1 MKFTQRSL
9 EALVTPGKFP
19 DPVTPNLFLR
29 IRGTG
34 KSWYYR
40 RMIDKR
46 RVDIGLGAFKRVN
59 MSAARAE
66 ASTLNGMNNS
76 EFRQFVEDRKKK
88 RSESVDQCRHAE
100 QLTFRD
106 AAKMFADWNIEVGNW
121 QELDKAHRVFN
132 GRMRMYVLPVIG
144 DCILDEVTPALV
156 ASIAQPIWHMPDTVD
171 RCLRFTRQVFNWSI
185 AKNLTSI
192 SNPADR
198 TGPLQYLLPQERHV
212 TKNRGAISVAELPSL
227 FRCIYDRFGNTASG
241 RCFLFSVLTATR
253 SGTARLATWEQIDFE
268 RREWLIPPEQLKMSE
283 NGSLIV
289 PLPDIVIDW
298 LASFRPDNASGL
310 IFQNRLG
317 RALSDSMV
325 SRLIKD
331 SGENWIDS
339 SQTAKLGEPVRPT
352 LHGVARA
359 TFRTWAQDDSLGND
373 KRFDP
378 RIAELCLHHKVKDI
392 YNGAYE
398 RNEHFKRRR
407 EMMTEWAAY
416 CFSELNRNV

>member
-1 MKFTQRSL
+1 MRFTVK
-9 EALVTPGKFP
+9 ALDCEPNGKYTDAASPGLCFR
-19 DPVTPNLFLR
+19 V
-29 IRGTG
+29 RGKYRNWIFRRYCSG
-34 KSWYYR
+34 KAR
-40 RMIDKR
+40 E
-46 RVDIGLGAFKRVN
+46 VALGSYPKV
-59 MSAARAE
+59 SIAE
-66 ASTLNGMNNS
+66 ARKRAAQLSGMS
-76 EFRQFVEDRKKK
+76 DEEFLTSIERKK
-88 RSESVDQCRHAE
+88 SSGESPAS
-100 QLTFRD
+100 LTFRQ
-106 AAKMFADWNIEVGNW
+106 AAEKFAAWNIEVGNW
-121 QELDKAHRVFN
+121 QELDKAHKIFN

-310 IFQNRLG
+310 IFQNSLG

-331 SGENWIDS
+331 SGKDWIDAA
-339 SQTAKLGEPVRPT
+339 QTAKLGKSVRPT

-407 EMMTEWAAY
+407 EMMNEWATY
-416 CFSELNRNV
+416 CFKEVYESP

>member
-1 MKFTQRSL
+1 MRFTVKALDCELPNGKYTDAASPGLCFRVRGKYRNWIFRRYCSGKAREVAL
-9 EALVTPGKFP
+9 GSYPKVSIAEARK
-19 DPVTPNLFLR
+19 
-29 IRGTG
+29 
-34 KSWYYR
+34 
-40 RMIDKR
+40 
-46 RVDIGLGAFKRVN
+46 
-59 MSAARAE
+59 SAAQL
-66 ASTLNGMNNS
+66 SGMNDE
-76 EFRQFVEDRKKK
+76 EFLASIERKK
-88 RSESVDQCRHAE
+88 STGESPTR
-100 QLTFRD
+100 LTFRQ
-106 AAKMFADWNIEVGNW
+106 AAEKFAAWNIEVGNW
-121 QELDKAHRVFN
+121 QELDKAHKVFN
-132 GRMRMYVLPVIG
+132 GRMRMYVFPVIG
-144 DCILDEVTPALV
+144 DCFLDEVTPALV

-198 TGPLQYLLPQERHV
+198 TGPLQYLLPRERHV

-227 FRCIYDRFGNTASG
+227 FRCIYDRFGDTASG

-268 RREWLIPPEQLKMSE
+268 NREWVIPPEQLKMSE

-289 PLPDIVIDW
+289 PLPEIVINW
-298 LASFRPDNASGL
+298 LEGFKPDNASGL
-310 IFQNRLG
+310 IFQNSLG

-331 SGENWIDS
+331 SGKDWIDAA
-339 SQTAKLGEPVRPT
+339 QTAKLGKSVRPT

-373 KRFDP
+373 RRFDP

-407 EMMTEWAAY
+407 EMMNEWATY
-416 CFSELNRNV
+416 CFKKVYESL